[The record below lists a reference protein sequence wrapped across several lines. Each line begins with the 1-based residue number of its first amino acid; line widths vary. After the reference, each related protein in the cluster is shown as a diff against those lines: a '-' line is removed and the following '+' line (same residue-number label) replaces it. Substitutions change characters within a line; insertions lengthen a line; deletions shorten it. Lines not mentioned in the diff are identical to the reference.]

1 MGVRMPF
8 FAYGTHTI
16 EVKLGPYGEETVLYD
31 GLMIS
36 HKKPYSFGVS
46 HKFSV
51 KEAGEE
57 VNYEVKIEPK
67 GGLFGAVTGIGK
79 VLAPKVEVFRDGKKI
94 NEIK

>member
-1 MGVRMPF
+1 MPF

-16 EVKLGPYGEETVLYD
+16 EVNLGRDGEEIVLYD

-57 VNYEVKIEPK
+57 INYEVKTKPK
-67 GGLFGAVTGIGK
+67 GGLLGSVTRIGK
-79 VLAPKVEVFRDGKKI
+79 ALSPNVEVYRNGMKI
-94 NEIK
+94 SEVK

>member
-1 MGVRMPF
+1 MPF

-16 EVKLGPYGEETVLYD
+16 EVKLGPYEEETVLYE

-51 KEAGEE
+51 KETDEE
-57 VNYEVKIEPK
+57 VNYEVRIEPK
-67 GGLFGAVTGIGK
+67 GGLFGALTRIGK
-79 VLAPKVEVFRDGKKI
+79 VLAPKVEVLRDGRKI
-94 NEIK
+94 NETK